1 MTETDTPISS
11 QFAFTGRKALA
22 WISPFDELAVAI
34 VILIAGLILVMT
46 PFIST
51 TATVVFVAISVFIL
65 IRAGVDIGRNVL
77 FRKRFHFSID
87 ENGITVGMI
96 PQEQRRCSYSNIQE
110 VEIKQ
115 DRAEKLL
122 HVFSV
127 VVKKKVQDEG
137 SHLAVFQYGY
147 MNMGDLS
154 DKIIFPALKN
164 EDAEKLK
171 NAIVAKLQV

>member
-22 WISPFDELAVAI
+22 WFSPFDELVVAI
-34 VILIAGLILVMT
+34 VILIAWLILAMT

-51 TATVVFVAISVFIL
+51 TATIVLVAISVLIL
-65 IRAGVDIGRNVL
+65 IRAFADIGRNML
-77 FRKRFHFSID
+77 FRKRLHFLID
-87 ENGITVGMI
+87 EGGITVGMI
-96 PQEQRRCSYSNIQE
+96 PQEQRRCLYSNIQE

-115 DRAEKLL
+115 DRAEKFL

-154 DKIIFPALKN
+154 DRIVFPALKT

-171 NAIVAKLQV
+171 SAITAKL